1 MKSHCRWQDY
11 LLGFGIARKGGI
23 EASLSEGRVKA
34 ADSVSYRVE
43 ILDISI
49 DVAGSLERKPVLC
62 FITLPHSIHNRTNG
76 TMMA

>member
-1 MKSHCRWQDY
+1 MEVAVVLPDK
-11 LLGFGIARKGGI
+11 
-23 EASLSEGRVKA
+23 RVKA

-43 ILDISI
+43 ILNISI
-49 DVAGSLERKPVLC
+49 EAAGSPERKPVLC